1 MAAAIRRTVNTNPNV
16 AFIRPELVRLLPQ
29 YELIRDC
36 IAGETV
42 VKEQR
47 TKYLPMPNAH
57 DKSPE
62 NQERYRAY
70 LLRAV
75 FYNVTRRTVMGLI
88 GQVFG
93 QDPAVKLPAAL
104 DPMIADATG
113 TGTSL
118 NQLAEISLGH
128 NIAYSRSGVFVDFP
142 DTSPQGGAS
151 AAQVEAGEIRP
162 TMYAYSPMEIINWR
176 VIERGA
182 KEVLALV
189 VLLEGFP
196 ISDDGF
202 EIKNAPQFRVLKLD
216 AAGNYVQE
224 IWKEPQPGK
233 WDGLSVP
240 KKGDFRLSET
250 ITPTGPDGKPIK
262 EIPFWFIGAQN
273 NDINPDNP
281 NMYDMASLN
290 IAHYRNS
297 ADYEESCYVVGQPT
311 PVATGLTEEWV
322 KNVLKG
328 QLAFGSRGGI
338 PLPTGATAELLQ
350 AEANTMIK
358 EAMDTKERQM
368 TALGAKLVE
377 QKEVQRTATEA
388 SQDKAAENSVLTS
401 CANNVSAAYR
411 SALTYAAWLM
421 GAAGEIEYAL
431 NIDFEIA
438 ALTPEQVKMA
448 IEAWQKG
455 AITFEEMRA
464 DLRRYGLATLDDKEA
479 KAAISKEQIDAMTLA
494 AENDPQFNQPGDGG
508 NPPPS
513 A

>member
-42 VKEQR
+42 VKENR
-47 TKYLPMPNAH
+47 TKYLPMPNAG
-57 DKSPE
+57 DMSPE
-62 NQERYRAY
+62 NKARYQAY
-70 LLRAV
+70 LTRAV
-75 FYNVTRRTVMGLI
+75 FYNVTRRTLLGLK
-88 GQVFG
+88 GQVFS
-93 QDPAVKLPAAL
+93 QPPAVKLPSAL
-104 DPMIADATG
+104 DPMVADATG

-118 NQLAEISLGH
+118 DQLAEINLGH
-128 NIAYSRSGVFVDFP
+128 VVAYSRSGVFVDFP
-142 DTSPQGGAS
+142 DTTPQGGAS
-151 AAQVEAGEIRP
+151 AEQVERGEVRP

-176 VIERGA
+176 VVERGA

-189 VLLEGFP
+189 VLLEGYP

-233 WDGLSVP
+233 WDGINVP
-240 KKGDFRLSET
+240 KRGDFRLSQT
-250 ITPTGPDGKPIK
+250 IIPTGADGKPMK
-262 EIPFWFIGAQN
+262 EIPFWFIGSQN
-273 NDINPDNP
+273 NDTNPDNP
-281 NMYDMASLN
+281 NMYDMASIN

-328 QLAFGSRGGI
+328 TLAFGSRGGI
-338 PLPTGATAELLQ
+338 PLPTGATADLLQ
-350 AEANTMIK
+350 AEPNTMIK

-411 SALTYAAWLM
+411 AALTYAAALM
-421 GAAGEIEYAL
+421 GASGEIEYAL

-438 ALTPEQVKMA
+438 ALTPEAVRMA

-464 DLRRYGLATLDDKEA
+464 DLRRYGIATEDDEKA
-479 KAAISKEQIDAMTLA
+479 KAAIAKEQIDAMTLA
-494 AENDPQFNQPGDGG
+494 AENDPQFNQPD
-508 NPPPS
+508 PAPAAS
-513 A
+513 